1 MEGNEISLYSV
12 AKQLVENETPID
24 PIQFNR
30 EMISVAEKI
39 YLGSDQYYFLICP
52 DLRQYVMFHVND
64 YSTVES
70 IQKEISETLLNRGTI
85 LLIDKDNEDKKI
97 WEFWIKDVFDN
108 QNYMYQLTPYEVVEV

>member
-1 MEGNEISLYSV
+1 MEGNEISLYSL

-39 YLGSDQYYFLICP
+39 YLGSDKYYFLICP

-97 WEFWIKDVFDN
+97 WEFWIKDIFDN

>member
-1 MEGNEISLYSV
+1 MEGNEISLYSL
-12 AKQLVENETPID
+12 AKQLVENETPLD

-30 EMISVAEKI
+30 EMTSVAEKI

-97 WEFWIKDVFDN
+97 WEFWIKDIFDN
-108 QNYMYQLTPYEVVEV
+108 KNYMYQLTPYEVVEV